1 MDVSFWGVRGSFPCP
16 GHDNLRYGGNT
27 NCVLA
32 LCDDHP
38 VIFDSGT
45 GIRPLGDWL
54 LSERHQRADVLCSH
68 AHLDHIL
75 GFPFFAPVYQDN
87 FSLNVHCG
95 NLLPE
100 HTIREIL
107 SAQMSPPT
115 FPITLKQLKAN
126 INFIDFQAG
135 QEFVIGD
142 NINVKTQ
149 ALPHPDRATAYR
161 LTFRGRSIC
170 YVTDTEH
177 KINDM
182 NLNLV
187 EFIHDADLLIYDCTY
202 NDENFPAH
210 IGWGHSTWQEGVR
223 LAQAANTKQLAIYH
237 HDPSSKDSML
247 DDIQKQASKQWSG
260 AFVAREGQ
268 SLKL

>member
-16 GHDNLRYGGNT
+16 GPDHLRYGGNT

-32 LCDDHP
+32 LCDNHP

-54 LSERHQRADVLCSH
+54 LSENYRQADLLCSH

-87 FSLNVHCG
+87 FFLKVHCG

-115 FPITLKQLKAN
+115 FPITLSELKAN
-126 INFIDFQAG
+126 INFTDFQAG